1 MYYKLYYTKVKFGQF
16 WKNWFGTRTEEKQWH
31 ALPTALDE
39 SLKKKK
45 TPNKKSTPKSFF
57 VGNSIKNLEMEKPSA
72 QQQSWTLDWIEVN
85 WSSSYPTSGFSK

>member
-45 TPNKKSTPKSFF
+45 KHQTRSPHPKASLLEIQLKTWKWRNQVLSNKAEHLT
-57 VGNSIKNLEMEKPSA
+57 E
-72 QQQSWTLDWIEVN
+72 
-85 WSSSYPTSGFSK
+85 